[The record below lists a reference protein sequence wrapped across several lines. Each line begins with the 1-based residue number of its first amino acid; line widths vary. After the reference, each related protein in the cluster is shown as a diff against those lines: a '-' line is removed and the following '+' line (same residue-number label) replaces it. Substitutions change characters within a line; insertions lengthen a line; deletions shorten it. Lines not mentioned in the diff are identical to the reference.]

1 MKTLLYTVA
10 GIGIFVLF
18 GYAMVDGLEREAKR
32 QCIVAQDHCAKYAD
46 AGACDPKYL
55 AVCEGVEDVD

>member
-1 MKTLLYTVA
+1 M
-10 GIGIFVLF
+10 FVLF
-18 GYAMVDGLEREAKR
+18 GYAMVEGLEREAKR

-55 AVCEGVEDVD
+55 AVCEGVEDDE